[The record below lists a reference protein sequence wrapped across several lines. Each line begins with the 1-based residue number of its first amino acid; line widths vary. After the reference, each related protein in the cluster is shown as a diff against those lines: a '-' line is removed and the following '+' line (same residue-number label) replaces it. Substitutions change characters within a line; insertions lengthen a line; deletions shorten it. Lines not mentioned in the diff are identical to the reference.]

1 MARFALSAI
10 GRDRP
15 GIVAGVAEALSR
27 HGANIE
33 DSQMRI
39 LGGHFAMM
47 LLVEAAD
54 EETLRADLGRVAESL
69 GLDAVSLSP
78 VDPAG
83 EAVAPTHLVT
93 VYGSDHPGIVHA
105 FAGALAARGV
115 NITDLQTQLGGS
127 VYMMLLEVAVP
138 AGVDLERELLP
149 VAGEQG
155 VEVKVRELEHD
166 EL

>member
-1 MARFALSAI
+1 MDRFALSAI

-15 GIVAGVAEALSR
+15 GIVAAVAEALNR

-47 LLVEAAD
+47 LLVAAD
-54 EETLRADLGRVAESL
+54 DEGALRTDLDRAAEDL
-69 GLDAVSLSP
+69 ELEAISLSRIQGGD
-78 VDPAG
+78 DPA
-83 EAVAPTHLVT
+83 VPTHLVT
-93 VYGSDHPGIVHA
+93 VYGSDHPGIVYA
-105 FAGALAARGV
+105 FAAELAALGA
-115 NITDLQTQLGGS
+115 NITDLQTRLGGS

-138 AGVDLERELLP
+138 QGKELEDPLRL
-149 VAGEQG
+149 VAKAQG
-155 VEVKVRELEHD
+155 VEMNVRELEHD

>member
-1 MARFALSAI
+1 MGRFALSAI

-15 GIVAGVAEALSR
+15 GIVAAVAEALSR

-54 EETLRADLGRVAESL
+54 EGRLRSDLDRAAE
-69 GLDAVSLSP
+69 GLELEAISLSP
-78 VDPAG
+78 IEGGGDAG
-83 EAVAPTHLVT
+83 APTHLVT

-105 FAGALAARGV
+105 FAAELARLGA
-115 NITDLQTQLGGS
+115 NITDLQTRLGGS

-138 AGVDLERELLP
+138 EGKELEAPLRL
-149 VAGEQG
+149 VADAQG

-166 EL
+166 AL

>member
-1 MARFALSAI
+1 MERFALSAI
-10 GRDRP
+10 GRDQP
-15 GIVAGVAEALSR
+15 GIVAAVADALSR

-47 LLVEAAD
+47 LLVAAENED
-54 EETLRADLGRVAESL
+54 TLRADLDRVAEDLSL
-69 GLDAVSLSP
+69 EAVTLSR
-78 VDPAG
+78 VEGGAD
-83 EAVAPTHLVT
+83 AVAPTHLVT
-93 VYGSDHPGIVHA
+93 VYGSDHPGIVAA
-105 FAGALAARGV
+105 FAAELAQLKA
-115 NITDLQTQLGGS
+115 NITDLQTRLGGS

-138 AGVDLERELLP
+138 DGKELEPPLRL
-149 VAGEQG
+149 VAQAQG

>member
-1 MARFALSAI
+1 MARFALTAI
-10 GRDRP
+10 GRDQP
-15 GIVAGVAEALSR
+15 GIVAAVTGVLGR

-47 LLVEAAD
+47 LLVETAD
-54 EETLRADLGRVAESL
+54 PDPLRADLAAVAAAQ
-69 GLDAVSLSP
+69 GLEAASLSP
-78 VDPAG
+78 VAEG
-83 EAVAPTHLVT
+83 AAAAAPTHLVT

-105 FAGALAARGV
+105 FASALAELGA

-138 AGVDLERELLP
+138 EGAGLEPLRRVAEL
-149 VAGEQG
+149 QD
-155 VEVKVRELEHD
+155 VEVNVRELEHD
-166 EL
+166 QL

>member
-15 GIVAGVAEALSR
+15 GIAAAVAEVLSR

-47 LLVEAAD
+47 LLVEAGD
-54 EETLRADLGRVAESL
+54 EAALRADLEAVAEGQAL
-69 GLDAVSLSP
+69 EAVSLSP
-78 VDPAG
+78 VEAG
-83 EAVAPTHLVT
+83 GEVAAPTHLVT
-93 VYGSDHPGIVHA
+93 VYGSDHPGIVAA
-105 FAGALAARGV
+105 FTAALARLGV
-115 NITDLQTQLGGS
+115 NVTDLQTQLGAG

-138 AGVDLERELLP
+138 AGVDLEARLGEVGRE
-149 VAGEQG
+149 QS
-155 VEVKVRELEHD
+155 VEVRVRELEQD
-166 EL
+166 AL

>member
-1 MARFALSAI
+1 MARFALTAI

-15 GIVAGVAEALSR
+15 GIVAAVAEALGR
-27 HGANIE
+27 HGVNIE

-47 LLVEAAD
+47 LLVEAGDGDA
-54 EETLRADLGRVAESL
+54 LAADLERLAGDEGLEALTLSAVEEGAE
-69 GLDAVSLSP
+69 A
-78 VDPAG
+78 A
-83 EAVAPTHLVT
+83 EPTHLVT

-105 FAGALAARGV
+105 FAAELASLGV

-127 VYMMLLEVAVP
+127 VYMMVLEVAVP
-138 AGVDLERELLP
+138 EGKEVEGPLRL
-149 VAGEQG
+149 VAEAQG
-155 VEVKVRELEHD
+155 VEVKVRELERE